1 MLKQVIDI
9 FELLDDANINGEKV
23 REYFLEH
30 VRVKVSIKKIVGD
43 NGSTDFIKIVIPGK
57 SGKMRGGH
65 SPTLGII
72 GRLGGIGARP
82 EKIGLVSDA
91 DGAIAALSVA
101 LKLAE
106 MTEKGDDLYGDVI
119 ICTHIC
125 PNAPTLEHKPVSFMG
140 SPVDMKTMNAN
151 EVDPSMDAIISIDAT
166 KGNRIN
172 NMRGFAITPI
182 IKEGWILPIPDSVI
196 DIFEVTTGRRANVLS
211 ISTQDLTPYGNG
223 LYHINSILQPSTA
236 TNASVMG
243 VAITAETVV
252 PGSSTGANH
261 EMDISEACMF
271 CIEIAKSYGNMKLEF
286 FNSSELKTLKSFY
299 GSMEKLMG
307 GGNV

>member
-9 FELLDDANINGEKV
+9 FELLDDAKINGEKV
-23 REYFLEH
+23 REFFLEH
-30 VRVKVSIKKIVGD
+30 DRVKVAVKNIIGD
-43 NGSTDFIKIVIPGK
+43 NGSTDFIKIMIPGK
-57 SGKMRGGH
+57 SGKLRRGH

-91 DGAIAALSVA
+91 DGAIAVLSIA

-106 MTEKGDDLYGDVI
+106 MAEKGDELYGDVI
-119 ICTHIC
+119 VSTHIC

-140 SPVDMKTMNAN
+140 SPVDMKTMNEN
-151 EVDPSMDAIISIDAT
+151 EVDPSMDSLISIDTT

-172 NMRGFAITPI
+172 NVRGFAITPI
-182 IKEGWILPIPDSVI
+182 IKEGWILPIPDGVI
-196 DIFEVTTGRRANVLS
+196 DIFEVTTGRRANVLAV
-211 ISTQDLTPYGNG
+211 STQDITPYRNG

-236 TNASVMG
+236 TDASVMG

-261 EMDISEACMF
+261 ELDISEACTF
-271 CIEIAKSYGNMKLEF
+271 CIEIAKSYGTMKLEF
-286 FNSSELKTLKSFY
+286 FNPAELKTLKSLY
-299 GSMEKLMG
+299 GSMERLKGEGKL
-307 GGNV
+307 